1 MSWLGGYNPKPSTS
15 KSTSEADAREEKRKK
30 LEAER
35 LERLD
40 RAQKRVARQ
49 KQLQAAIKSQE
60 EANQALQELLDIA
73 PDLFEGELP
82 EGVEV
87 DISILEDEENIMVDF
102 ERENVDDDEKAM
114 DNLRSVQCPFNKEDI
129 EFWFSQLEDQLTLIG
144 VKKQWTKKIALV
156 RFLPAEIQIQV
167 KSLLKLTQTNAGT
180 DIYLRIK
187 KQLLKMYG
195 PKPED
200 GYVRAKNRVLSEKP
214 SQLGK
219 LIVEDICPGELKL
232 SGCHCSNTVWGLF
245 REKIPIVVRNHIADM
260 PFNANTYEAV
270 FDKAD
275 QVYESNQGCDPV
287 SERQTTTVA
296 ATEVA
301 SVQRSQ
307 KPSKKNKNKSQ
318 KSQNV
323 QGQSN
328 SGQSDQKG
336 QDGQAKTKALV
347 NEEKLCRIHAK
358 WKEEANFCAAPWG
371 CKMKNIYKAPQ

>member
-167 KSLLKLTQTNAGT
+167 K
-180 DIYLRIK
+180 Y
-187 KQLLKMYG
+187 
-195 PKPED
+195 
-200 GYVRAKNRVLSEKP
+200 
-214 SQLGK
+214 
-219 LIVEDICPGELKL
+219 
-232 SGCHCSNTVWGLF
+232 F
-245 REKIPIVVRNHIADM
+245 
-260 PFNANTYEAV
+260 
-270 FDKAD
+270 
-275 QVYESNQGCDPV
+275 
-287 SERQTTTVA
+287 
-296 ATEVA
+296 
-301 SVQRSQ
+301 
-307 KPSKKNKNKSQ
+307 
-318 KSQNV
+318 
-323 QGQSN
+323 
-328 SGQSDQKG
+328 
-336 QDGQAKTKALV
+336 
-347 NEEKLCRIHAK
+347 
-358 WKEEANFCAAPWG
+358 
-371 CKMKNIYKAPQ
+371 